1 MTDMKISIPVEKA
14 EDELRIRLLGW
25 ENYAKLDDYLID
37 DECGGFIRT
46 LLYADGRLGRS
57 LSYLTVTADNLMG
70 YTRIHA
76 FATGKEA
83 ASMEQAV
90 ALALNEYVL

>member
-1 MTDMKISIPVEKA
+1 MTEMKISIPVEKA

-46 LLYADGRLGRS
+46 LLYADGKLGHS

-76 FATGKEA
+76 FATGREA
-83 ASMEQAV
+83 AAMEQAV
-90 ALALNEYVL
+90 AQTFAGYAL